1 MFRKISNRL
10 KLGWMD
16 PYIMYI
22 KQQLWNIPREFYY
35 GLKTWVFLSD
45 AWCNKNIVT
54 LTHWGLVMPYDIGDL
69 GQHWLNFMPGLHV
82 MACCLMVSSH
92 YLNQYWLITT
102 EVLRWYSPGCSF
114 TGNVED
120 IYLPLIC
127 IWKLL
132 IKITAAYSRW
142 GWVNCFMLIG
152 SLHMRFS
159 GPPIVDYSLFIIIQR
174 YIG

>member
-1 MFRKISNRL
+1 
-10 KLGWMD
+10 
-16 PYIMYI
+16 MYI
-22 KQQLWNIPREFYY
+22 KQQLWNIPCEFYY
-35 GLKTWVFLSD
+35 GLKMQGEFFFLMQQNHSYLNSLRPSN
-45 AWCNKNIVT
+45 AIWHWWSWST
-54 LTHWGLVMPYDIGDL
+54 LVK
-69 GQHWLNFMPGLHV
+69 LHV

-102 EVLRWYSPGCSF
+102 EVLRWYTPGCSF

-120 IYLPLIC
+120 NSLPLIC

-142 GWVNCFMLIG
+142 RWVNCFMLIG

-159 GPPIVDYSLFIIIQR
+159 GPPIVDYSLFIKIHS
-174 YIG
+174 IGASALRGVNMLY

>member
-1 MFRKISNRL
+1 
-10 KLGWMD
+10 
-16 PYIMYI
+16 MYI
-22 KQQLWNIPREFYY
+22 KQQLWNIPYEFYY
-35 GLKTWVFLSD
+35 GIKRKVSFSFWCMMQQKHSYLNSLRHSD
-45 AWCNKNIVT
+45 AIWHWRSWST
-54 LTHWGLVMPYDIGDL
+54 LVK
-69 GQHWLNFMPGLHV
+69 LHV

-159 GPPIVDYSLFIIIQR
+159 GPRIVDYSLFIIQR